1 MNYEI
6 VNLEEKVLVGI
17 KERCSNFDE
26 KLSEKIGK
34 LWKDFYEKGIYSE
47 ITGKVNG
54 KAIGLYTNYSDN
66 KMEYDTYV
74 VCEVEET
81 NKNYEKIVLEK
92 GKYVKFVVNGNM
104 EDIQKFWVEVWN
116 DKSLPRTY
124 KFDFEEYQNDD
135 MENME
140 VYVYLSIE

>member
-26 KLSEKIGK
+26 KINVKIGK
-34 LWKDFYEKGIYSE
+34 LWKDFFEKGIYSE

-54 KAIGLYTNYSDN
+54 KSIGLYTNYSEN
-66 KMEYDTYV
+66 KMDYDTYV
-74 VCEVEET
+74 ACEVEEE
-81 NKNYEKIVLEK
+81 NKNYEKIILEK
-92 GKYVKFVVNGNM
+92 GKYAKFVVNGNM

-116 DKSLPRTY
+116 DRSIPRTY

-140 VYVYLSIE
+140 VHIYLSVE

>member
-34 LWKDFYEKGIYSE
+34 LWKEFFEKGIYSE
-47 ITGKVNG
+47 IKGKVSG
-54 KAIGLYTNYSDN
+54 KAIGLYTNYPEN
-66 KMEYDTYV
+66 KMDYDTYV
-74 VCEVEET
+74 ACEVKEE
-81 NKNYEKIVLEK
+81 NKNYEKLVLKK
-92 GKYVKFVVNGNM
+92 GKYAKFVVSGNM
-104 EDIQKFWVEVWN
+104 EDIKKFWMEVWN
-116 DKSLPRTY
+116 DRSIPRTFE
-124 KFDFEEYQNDD
+124 FDFEEYQNDD

-140 VYVYLSIE
+140 VHIYLSVE